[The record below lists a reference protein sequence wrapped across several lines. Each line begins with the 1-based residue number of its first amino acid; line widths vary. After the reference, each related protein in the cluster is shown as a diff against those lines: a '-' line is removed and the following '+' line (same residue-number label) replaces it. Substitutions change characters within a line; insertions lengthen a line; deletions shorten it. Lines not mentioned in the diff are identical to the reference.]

1 MILIINTSGTGIDL
15 VMGEKFA
22 HMDAEKQAIQ
32 LPTFVEKFI
41 TDNGVKFSD
50 LTAIGI
56 VVGPG
61 SFTGIRIG
69 IAYAK
74 GLSIGLNIPVVPIN
88 AFEIYLAATPDAFV
102 AIESGRGDF
111 FVGAKNLMPCT
122 MGIDELETR
131 QMMWPQT
138 VGHKPFDLKLA
149 TKIVRKKL
157 ESRHIDPA
165 IPMYLRPSYAEEKNS
180 GK

>member
-1 MILIINTSGTGIDL
+1 MILIINTSGNGIDL
-15 VMGEKFA
+15 VMGKKFA

-74 GLSIGLNIPVVPIN
+74 GLSIGLKENVVKIN
-88 AFEIYLAATPDAFV
+88 AFEIYLAA
-102 AIESGRGDF
+102 
-111 FVGAKNLMPCT
+111 
-122 MGIDELETR
+122 LETR
-131 QMMWPQT
+131 QMAWPQT

-149 TKIVRKKL
+149 TEIVRKKL
-157 ESRHIDPA
+157 ESGYEPA

>member
-1 MILIINTSGTGIDL
+1 MILIINTSGNGIDL

-88 AFEIYLAATPDAFV
+88 AFEIYLAATPEAFV

-111 FVGAKNLMPCT
+111 FVGAKNLPPCT

-131 QMMWPQT
+131 QMAWPQT

-149 TKIVRKKL
+149 TEIVSKKL
-157 ESRHIDPA
+157 ESGHIDPA